1 MLRYEVVNA
10 VKFNNLLYKLLGAVI
25 LILNKIRHELQG
37 YRTPRTFSIE
47 KYEKGTNYDI
57 EVVNGWVNCLQEYCD
72 GNFLI
77 GNKCVLELGPGADL
91 GVGLYLLFS
100 GASKYNALDVNN
112 LVGQCPTQFYD
123 FFFKKLILLE
133 PNAETKI
140 KNLRAQLQLTRQG
153 KNDRLNYVCSEDFD
167 LNVFEKKTIDLVV
180 SQAAFE
186 HFDNVGRTFN
196 QLDDITKTGAIL
208 ISEIDLSTHT
218 RWIRDKDSLNI
229 YRYGDC
235 LYDLC
240 KFKGAPNRVR
250 PYKYKE
256 LLQKSGWC
264 NIKIIP
270 KRVID
275 ELYFS
280 NVRYSLNK
288 RFHGDINQMEQ
299 LSVFL
304 CATKK

>member
-140 KNLRAQLQLTRQG
+140 KNLRAQLELTRQG

-167 LNVFEKKTIDLVV
+167 LNVFEKKRIL
-180 SQAAFE
+180 FKRR
-186 HFDNVGRTFN
+186 GRA
-196 QLDDITKTGAIL
+196 LML
-208 ISEIDLSTHT
+208 
-218 RWIRDKDSLNI
+218 
-229 YRYGDC
+229 
-235 LYDLC
+235 
-240 KFKGAPNRVR
+240 
-250 PYKYKE
+250 
-256 LLQKSGWC
+256 
-264 NIKIIP
+264 
-270 KRVID
+270 
-275 ELYFS
+275 
-280 NVRYSLNK
+280 K
-288 RFHGDINQMEQ
+288 RFTAQNTDYDIPTRSKARRCNHTYAVIYCLLIHFKNILEI
-299 LSVFL
+299 
-304 CATKK
+304 